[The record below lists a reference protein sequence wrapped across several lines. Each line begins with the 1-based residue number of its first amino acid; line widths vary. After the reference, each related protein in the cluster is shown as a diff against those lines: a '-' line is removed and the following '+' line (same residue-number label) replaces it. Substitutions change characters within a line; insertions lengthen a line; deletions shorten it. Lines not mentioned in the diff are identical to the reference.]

1 MTTPFTFSYIVVEQ
15 RAKDAQG
22 RAVVGVYPF
31 LAKNQEEAPIRI
43 LQSSIPSITA
53 NIYSGNPY
61 PEFDYT
67 EAVERRIKRDIQD
80 NTAYTTLVAGQ
91 IQDVAWHLQ
100 GIRPVPVSPRRQG

>member
-15 RAKDAQG
+15 TAKDAQG
-22 RAVVGVYPF
+22 HAVAGVYPF
-31 LAKNQEEAPIRI
+31 WSKNQEEAPIRI

-67 EAVERRIKRDIQD
+67 EAVERRIKRDIQED
-80 NTAYTTLVAGQ
+80 TTYTTLVAGQ
-91 IQDVAWHLQ
+91 IHDTEWHLQ
-100 GIRPVPVSPRRQG
+100 AIRPVSVSERLQA

>member
-22 RAVVGVYPF
+22 HALVGVYPF
-31 LAKNQEEAPIRI
+31 LTKNQEETPIRI
-43 LQSSIPSITA
+43 LQSSIPAITA

-67 EAVERRIKRDIQD
+67 EAVERRIKRDIQQK
-80 NTAYTTLVAGQ
+80 TAYTPLVAGQ
-91 IQDVAWHLQ
+91 IHATDWHLQ
-100 GIRPVPVSPRRQG
+100 AIRPVSVPEQR